1 MTKICLLHISTFSK
15 STFEPWLNW
24 NDRTKSIFK
33 SQKSEF
39 IFLSCV
45 RRVTN
50 RGFKPLQCLS
60 RHISRSA
67 GWIRNWVDKSCC
79 MWRGGLL
86 QKQLDCVI
94 NALAMGPLADCVESL
109 RKKKLKTK
117 CLVWCETCRQRSWHN
132 MRGMKI
138 LLGVSWSTLAEFQPT
153 CQSNTIGTIMVMEEW
168 PLQIWSL
175 RTQVVQTALQAE
187 NPSQMAVPLQNTLP
201 LPLLGAALLPSQPT
215 AENNNHGPNQ
225 RLQLLTAV
233 KGGKQRRGPGSFPA
247 NITRKGDFSS
257 LFCSGSCP
265 PRRPGSPAA
274 PITRRIVGVFLS
286 LLDFYSIQF
295 ELLWKDRISAGL
307 DFGFAPHSLLW
318 STMMTLLRF
327 LISFQ
332 DVCMLGNLI
341 SCCRVIREHDMLSVW
356 SAALRFDKMSTA

>member
-33 SQKSEF
+33 SQKSEV

-60 RHISRSA
+60 CHISRST

-94 NALAMGPLADCVESL
+94 NALATGPLADCIESL
-109 RKKKLKTK
+109 RRKKLKTK

-153 CQSNTIGTIMVMEEW
+153 SQSNKIGTIMMMEVW

-187 NPSQMAVPLQNTLP
+187 NPSQMAVPLQNTLL

-215 AENNNHGPNQ
+215 AENNNNGRNQ

-233 KGGKQRRGPGSFPA
+233 GGARGGSKDVAPGAFLQISPEKVISHHFSAQGRARHAALDHRQHPSPVA
-247 NITRKGDFSS
+247 SLECSCLCWIFTAFSLSCCEKIGSLQALTLGLLLTACYGAQWWHCCDFW
-257 LFCSGSCP
+257 
-265 PRRPGSPAA
+265 
-274 PITRRIVGVFLS
+274 FLS
-286 LLDFYSIQF
+286 
-295 ELLWKDRISAGL
+295 RM
-307 DFGFAPHSLLW
+307 FACW
-318 STMMTLLRF
+318 A
-327 LISFQ
+327 I
-332 DVCMLGNLI
+332 
-341 SCCRVIREHDMLSVW
+341 
-356 SAALRFDKMSTA
+356 